1 MNRLL
6 LTAILFLTTTLSLT
20 APPHTT
26 TTTTMIRASN
36 STLQPRYDHPRTGE
50 PTGIEIHVYP
60 RAECKGWSVGWHA
73 NYTTKMPYQTV
84 SYRLSRGLYHEERM
98 DFWNAE
104 EDGGPVDT
112 AYNGNMKACTYRIRE
127 AHDDEIKKVDCYTL
141 GDPVGCL
148 RVYMPSP
155 GDTARQGYGT
165 GM

>member
-1 MNRLL
+1 MQRL
-6 LTAILFLTTTLSLT
+6 
-20 APPHTT
+20 
-26 TTTTMIRASN
+26 
-36 STLQPRYDHPRTGE
+36 E
-50 PTGIEIHVYP
+50 
-60 RAECKGWSVGWHA
+60 
-73 NYTTKMPYQTV
+73 
-84 SYRLSRGLYHEERM
+84 RGLARQLHHKNALSDGFISPESRLISEERM

-155 GDTARQGYGT
+155 GDTERQGYGT